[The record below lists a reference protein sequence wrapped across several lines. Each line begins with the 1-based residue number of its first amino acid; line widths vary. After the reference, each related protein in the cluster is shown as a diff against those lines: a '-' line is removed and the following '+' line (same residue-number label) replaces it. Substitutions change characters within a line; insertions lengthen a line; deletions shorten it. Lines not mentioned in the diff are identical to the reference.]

1 MTEKQL
7 IEGCRNGERLAQ
19 KELYETYSRKMMGVC
34 LRYVSDRETARDLLQ
49 DGFVKVFTSMDSY
62 SGLGSFEG
70 WMRKIFVNCAL
81 EYLRKSDVLR
91 EAVDLDNTEELV
103 HPDSSAISDMSAVEL
118 MKLVQELP
126 AGFRTVFNLFAIVL
140 SFISFICN
148 NSSYITIHSS
158 TEWKE
163 GINLLKALLR
173 NSMITPMKFQRIFT
187 FVVSKVDPRARG
199 IRLQAERTT
208 RTARA
213 LCKNPSEQRQ
223 SHQRSLRACR
233 Q

>member
-91 EAVDLDNTEELV
+91 EAVDLDNTVELVHPDNTVELV

-126 AGFRTVFNLFAIVL
+126 AGFRTVFNLFAIEGY
-140 SFISFICN
+140 SHKEISEMMN
-148 NSSYITIHSS
+148 ITESTSRSQFTRAKQLLQRRIH
-158 TEWKE
+158 E
-163 GINLLKALLR
+163 LY
-173 NSMITPMKFQRIFT
+173 
-187 FVVSKVDPRARG
+187 
-199 IRLQAERTT
+199 
-208 RTARA
+208 
-213 LCKNPSEQRQ
+213 
-223 SHQRSLRACR
+223 
-233 Q
+233 

>member
-81 EYLRKSDVLR
+81 EYLLQ
-91 EAVDLDNTEELV
+91 
-103 HPDSSAISDMSAVEL
+103 I
-118 MKLVQELP
+118 
-126 AGFRTVFNLFAIVL
+126 GCFA
-140 SFISFICN
+140 
-148 NSSYITIHSS
+148 
-158 TEWKE
+158 
-163 GINLLKALLR
+163 
-173 NSMITPMKFQRIFT
+173 
-187 FVVSKVDPRARG
+187 
-199 IRLQAERTT
+199 
-208 RTARA
+208 
-213 LCKNPSEQRQ
+213 
-223 SHQRSLRACR
+223 
-233 Q
+233 